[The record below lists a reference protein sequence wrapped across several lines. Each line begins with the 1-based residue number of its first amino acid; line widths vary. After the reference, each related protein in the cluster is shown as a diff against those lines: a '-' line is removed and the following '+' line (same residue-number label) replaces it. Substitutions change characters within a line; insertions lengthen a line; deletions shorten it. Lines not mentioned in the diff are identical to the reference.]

1 MNIIVLNFDEI
12 AKQNND
18 LIVELNVQKGQVND
32 LKAEN
37 ENIKV
42 ENIKLKADLQN
53 ADKRNLLLQN
63 YLVEANERVPETL
76 FMEKV

>member
-63 YLVEANERVPETL
+63 YLVEANEHVPETL

>member
-63 YLVEANERVPETL
+63 YLVEAL
-76 FMEKV
+76 KH

>member
-12 AKQNND
+12 TTQNND

-37 ENIKV
+37 EKVKV